1 MNPEDLIPAGERA
14 KRHLRVAQALTM
26 LSRSRAPA
34 LSSVLFALERV
45 RGPQPAVAMAIIL
58 EYSRRQP
65 LHERAAWLEEA
76 SGLLGQHRL
85 GEDADQKEVELAEQH
100 IQGEKAAVK
109 AEVERID
116 RNRERLSLLLLALL
130 VSLGIATLALFTY
143 NFVQK
148 LRKEDEAQG
157 APAAV
162 KTADKALEKKPAE
175 KQKPEL
181 GAPAAPRTA
190 ETAGKAAKP
199 AGK

>member
-34 LSSVLFALERV
+34 LSAVLSALERV
-45 RGPQPAVAMAIIL
+45 RGLQPAIAMAIVL

-65 LHERAAWLEEA
+65 LHARAAWLEEA

-100 IQGEKAAVK
+100 IQREKAAVK

-116 RNRERLSLLLLALL
+116 RNRERLSMLLLALL
-130 VSLGIATLALFTY
+130 VTLGVAMLALFAY
-143 NFVQK
+143 KFVQN
-148 LRKEDEAQG
+148 LRNEDPAQG

-162 KTADKALEKKPAE
+162 KTVDKPPEKKPEE
-175 KQKPEL
+175 KPKLEQ
-181 GAPAAPRTA
+181 GAPTAPRTT
-190 ETAGKAAKP
+190 ETTGKP
-199 AGK
+199 AKTGGK